1 MATTFHVA
9 VAVNVHGHDDHA
21 VYALVF
27 LVHYAYVMARL
38 LFRDSQ
44 GREGTVEL
52 SPTETVYVGR
62 GLECAIRTDD
72 GMVSR
77 KHAQFRLE
85 NGRFVVEDL
94 GSANGTHLNNTRI
107 QKQAIGHADIIQ
119 CGSLVI
125 RFVDEGGMGGGVVPQ
140 QIQPGANPPPKK
152 GGTMVLD
159 RGDGPGGMPG
169 SNPMIPSANPMPRPN
184 SPSGFPPPAGPPSQ
198 FGATPYGAPPQMPAS
213 GGSSPGVLPYGG
225 PPQMPGGGTFGGGSR
240 GGFGGSAAGAASP
253 FGAPPPM
260 PSGGTAPPANAGPPP
275 NMPYGGPPAMPNQPG
290 GGPMPYG
297 GPPGMPGAANP
308 SIFGRGGPMNAPA
321 SSSQQA
327 PDPEQKVLVDLGLAS
342 DPSKSN
348 AEVKQLKAEIEKANA
363 NYEREVAD
371 GKRIRAESATLRER
385 IEELRA
391 AVKDREEQAAAHDR
405 VADQLREEL
414 QQTRD
419 EYNKLR
425 LEMGE
430 MAENMAARE
439 RQAARAQEDAVKI
452 REDMQDLNRQLMEL
466 SRNKDEGWKKLNEQ
480 LTEID
485 HLREVINEQER
496 MLEERRVG
504 LISQEEVIKE
514 LRADKERTLKQIGQL
529 KAERDEAT
537 TTSSRQV
544 ASITALEEENKRL
557 GRLLVETQ
565 SDGGR
570 GGQSDHLTKMTND
583 IREVRVELKRAEAD
597 RDRLEEQYQRTER
610 DREKLEGR
618 LAQTEV
624 ELQEATHAKL
634 AAESARNVAQDAL
647 AKAEVARAK
656 AAEEALTSA
665 KARDAASTGGD
676 DARRELDKL
685 RRKVADLEKTQSSAV
700 VATDTAELGRQ
711 KDVADRKIAELTG
724 RAEQAERA
732 QKALQLEI
740 EAAKMDAQKARTE
753 AARAK
758 ASADAQA
765 ESIIEAVG
773 TPAGSPELARRAK
786 EIYEAINDILSE
798 MRNNMVLVQGELP
811 NLKADGETMQAV
823 NDAVDALV
831 DSAETAKGA
840 LRGLRDLA
848 ENR

>member
-1 MATTFHVA
+1 
-9 VAVNVHGHDDHA
+9 
-21 VYALVF
+21 
-27 LVHYAYVMARL
+27 
-38 LFRDSQ
+38 
-44 GREGTVEL
+44 
-52 SPTETVYVGR
+52 
-62 GLECAIRTDD
+62 
-72 GMVSR
+72 
-77 KHAQFRLE
+77 
-85 NGRFVVEDL
+85 
-94 GSANGTHLNNTRI
+94 
-107 QKQAIGHADIIQ
+107 
-119 CGSLVI
+119 
-125 RFVDEGGMGGGVVPQ
+125 
-140 QIQPGANPPPKK
+140 
-152 GGTMVLD
+152 
-159 RGDGPGGMPG
+159 
-169 SNPMIPSANPMPRPN
+169 
-184 SPSGFPPPAGPPSQ
+184 
-198 FGATPYGAPPQMPAS
+198 
-213 GGSSPGVLPYGG
+213 
-225 PPQMPGGGTFGGGSR
+225 MPGGGV
-240 GGFGGSAAGAASP
+240 
-253 FGAPPPM
+253 
-260 PSGGTAPPANAGPPP
+260 
-275 NMPYGGPPAMPNQPG
+275 
-290 GGPMPYG
+290 
-297 GPPGMPGAANP
+297 PGAANP
-308 SIFGRGGPMNAPA
+308 SIFGRGGPMGAPQ
-321 SSSQQA
+321 SQPPPIA
-327 PDPEQKVLVDLGLAS
+327 DPEQKVLVDLGLQHDPGKAS
-342 DPSKSN
+342 G
-348 AEVKQLKAEIEKANA
+348 ELKQLKAEIEKANA

-405 VADQLREEL
+405 VADQLRDEL

-430 MAENMAARE
+430 LAENMAARE

-466 SRNKDEGWKKLNEQ
+466 SRTKDEGWKKLNEQ

-514 LRADKERTLKQIGQL
+514 LRLDKEKSFKSIAQL

-537 TTSSRQV
+537 TNASRNAAQI
-544 ASITALEEENKRL
+544 AAIEDENKRL
-557 GRLLVETQ
+557 GRLLVESQTE
-565 SDGGR
+565 SGR
-570 GGQSDHLTKMTND
+570 ATPGQGDHLMRMTSD
-583 IREVRVELKRAEAD
+583 IKDVRVELKKVEAD
-597 RDRLEEQYQRTER
+597 RDQIGERYELAER
-610 DREKLEGR
+610 DRQKLEGR
-618 LAQTEV
+618 LAQVEV
-624 ELQEATHAKL
+624 ELQEAVHGKL

-647 AKAEVARAK
+647 AKAEVARHRAS
-656 AAEEALTSA
+656 EEALNAS

-685 RRKVADLEKTQSSAV
+685 RRKVTDLEKVST
-700 VATDTAELGRQ
+700 TAAPAIDAAEQGRQ
-711 KDVADRKIAELTG
+711 REALERKVAELT
-724 RAEQAERA
+724 AKADQAERSV
-732 QKALQLEI
+732 KGLQLEI
-740 EAAKMDAQKARTE
+740 DAAKFDAQKARGE

-773 TPAGSPELARRAK
+773 TPAGSPELAKRAK

-823 NDAVDALV
+823 NDAVEALV